1 MSETNYTIPGM
12 EIALEDGNFGYDA
25 PTGTG
30 DGILLIGP
38 SDAGTYGGTN
48 YSPILIQ
55 SLSAFG
61 KKSPIGSYD
70 VKNALARGYKQLK
83 DTCTKPIY
91 AISLPANCIVSQTN
105 EENLD
110 AKRVSTFMFLNELF
124 NVIKD
129 NSNYERCVLKNIY
142 SEVYKFE
149 ATAVSLG
156 LFTKI
161 GTMEIEEDTTVD
173 IAPIAQYTT
182 VATKDDEGKDVST
195 SYLDLREL
203 LTDAYKYTPTG
214 ETAQVSGA
222 AFPEACLDKWLAVM
236 PGKDGDPSV
245 ANGLGYVECIVGT
258 RTTKVGAGET
268 ATFEQEPII
277 QKIFN
282 YSFIKIKNPKQSQ
295 GEDPQEM
302 KEGVELVADVVEPKM
317 EVNAFLNLNKKANNI
332 GLYSSEIN
340 ETESYGVFTN
350 TDLANATPIAFK
362 IDELFAQFC
371 LETTLTNSCMI
382 GYMSVRPPETEDLV
396 GIRTWVAKQSEQNL
410 NGYLQKCAT
419 LKAAF
424 ALGNTAY
431 YDTIEA
437 AYAGTDA
444 ALPSNSSTTNKQI
457 KGLNGMFKALSAS
470 QISKLAYNNLV
481 TLRCRNGEY
490 YIADGVTTAGKSSDY
505 TRLTTV
511 KIANEVIKAVR
522 DVSEPYIGEPNT
534 VEKRNALSDQIEE
547 MLDLLRADG
556 IIQAFKSQV
565 LATDRDIL
573 DGNVKI
579 ALSIVPVF
587 ELRRINLI
595 ISLRPSL

>member
-38 SDAGTYGGTN
+38 SDAGTSGGTN

-55 SLSAFG
+55 SLSVFG
-61 KKSPIGSYD
+61 KKSPIGSYT
-70 VKNALARGYKQLK
+70 VENALARGYKQLK

-129 NSNYERCVLKNIY
+129 NSSYERCVLKNVY
-142 SEVYKFE
+142 SEVYDFE

-161 GTMEIEEDTTVD
+161 GTMQSGEDTVD

-182 VATKDDEGKDVST
+182 VTTTDDAGEDVST
-195 SYLDLREL
+195 SYLDLRQL
-203 LTDAYKYTPTG
+203 LTDAYQYIPTG

-222 AFPEACLDKWLAVM
+222 AFPEAGLDQWLAVI
-236 PGKDGDPSV
+236 PGEDGDPSLG
-245 ANGLGYVECIVGT
+245 NTLGYVECIVGT
-258 RTTKVGAGET
+258 DVA
-268 ATFEQEPII
+268 QIPII
-277 QKIFN
+277 KKIYN
-282 YSFIKIKNPKQSQ
+282 YSFIKIKTNKAVTGQ
-295 GEDPQEM
+295 DHI
-302 KEGVELVADVVEPKM
+302 VVDVVEPKM

-340 ETESYGVFTN
+340 EAESYGVFTN
-350 TDLANATPIAFK
+350 EDLAKAKPIAFK

-382 GYMSVRPPETEDLV
+382 GYMSVRPPEAEDLV

-424 ALGNTAY
+424 ALGNSGY

-457 KGLNGMFKALSAS
+457 KGLNGMFKTLSAS

-511 KIANEVIKAVR
+511 KIANDVIKAVR

-534 VEKRNALSDQIEE
+534 IEKRNALSDQIEE

-565 LATDRDIL
+565 LATDQDIL